1 MAKTSE
7 EIKEI
12 LADIY
17 VLIENE
23 KNALVIVEGK
33 KDAAALKAVGFR
45 RIITLNK
52 PLYEIAESI
61 TEKRILIL
69 TDLDKKGKEI
79 YSKLKRDLCKRGVVV
94 DDALR
99 NLLFK
104 TELRQIE
111 GLTHYLKRFE

>member
-1 MAKTSE
+1 M
-7 EIKEI
+7 
-12 LADIY
+12 
-17 VLIENE
+17 
-23 KNALVIVEGK
+23 VIVEGK

-52 PLYEIAESI
+52 PLYQIAESV

-69 TDLDKKGKEI
+69 TDLDKKGKEL
-79 YSKLKRDLCKRGVVV
+79 YSKLKKDLDGHSIAV
-94 DDALR
+94 DDTLR

-111 GLTHYLKRFE
+111 GLTHYLKKFE